1 MDIEI
6 KNESQALTIC
16 GNAKSDKIK
25 QLNSHIS
32 TLNSLINKIKVSWS
46 STGSDQSTY
55 IAELEKQANNLQEIS
70 NQSYRFF
77 DVIERYVDST
87 QKTSQN
93 TVGGGTGGSG
103 STGAGVASGA
113 VKAANAAANAIKNTA
128 NNISGAANGTTSKPS
143 SSTGTTS
150 GGGAVSV
157 DPGVPN
163 SSIVGVTG
171 VGGTTGGSTTGG
183 TSTGGSSYTGGTG
196 STSGGGSSTISS
208 VHGGGSAASSLNG
221 TGTGTAGGEAGSGAG
236 SGASAGISA
245 AAGTNG
251 TVSTSASE
259 IFTSDKLDGVVP
271 KLSVPMSSGATSGSK
286 AVPIVSGGIAAGA
299 VGLGA
304 AAILKKTP
312 AAKPEKNLEIDAWE
326 ESKEVPVETEAV
338 TMEQKLGELTFDDII
353 M

>member
-221 TGTGTAGGEAGSGAG
+221 TGTGTAGGEAGSGA